1 MSNSSHKA
9 GLTDFLAQQS
19 AQTNKKRFNPNFIP
33 WLKALLL
40 PTLLLILC
48 EFLVRNG
55 DIEAYLLPAPSSL
68 WQSFWDLAQTD
79 LLQHIYIST
88 WRVLIGFAIG
98 SGFALIFAI
107 WVGLSKEVE
116 AYLEPTFSALKSIP
130 SLAWIPLLLLWLGID
145 ESSKITLIAIGAFF
159 PTYTNTVAAIHN
171 VDRKLIEVGKV
182 YRLNALQRVVS
193 IVLPAASS
201 GILTGLRNSLS
212 LSWMF
217 MIAAEL
223 IAATQGIGYLLS
235 DGRETSRPDIV
246 IIAIIL
252 LALLGKIS
260 DSLMKQLENRLLG
273 WRDTVHKQA

>member
-1 MSNSSHKA
+1 MRNSSNKA
-9 GLTDFLAQQS
+9 ELTSFITQQNAQS
-19 AQTNKKRFNPNFIP
+19 NKKRFHPNLSLWF
-33 WLKALLL
+33 KALLL
-40 PTLLLILC
+40 PILLLILC

-55 DIEAYLLPAPSSL
+55 YIEAYLLPAPSSL
-68 WQSFWDLAQTD
+68 WQSFWELTQGD

-88 WRVLIGFAIG
+88 WRVLVGFALG
-98 SGFALIFAI
+98 SGLGLIFAI
-107 WVGLSKEVE
+107 WVGLSKEAE

-171 VDRKLIEVGKV
+171 VDRKLVEVGKV
-182 YRLNALQRVVS
+182 YNLNAVQRVIS

-252 LALLGKIS
+252 LALLGKVS
-260 DSLMKQLENRLLG
+260 DSLMKLLENRLLR
-273 WRDTVHKQA
+273 WRDTIHKQT